1 MSASVLATGR
11 AFSSQR
17 AREISSRA
25 GCRQAARARARIQQN
40 EEGGSGG
47 GVVEAIV
54 ILIVLYSLLGDGIIA
69 IAGPR
74 VVHTRFRKSPVTDLQ
89 L

>member
-1 MSASVLATGR
+1 MEA
-11 AFSSQR
+11 
-17 AREISSRA
+17 
-25 GCRQAARARARIQQN
+25 
-40 EEGGSGG
+40 
-47 GVVEAIV
+47 VVFNM
-54 ILIVLYSLLGDGIIA
+54 VLYSLLGDGVIA

>member
-1 MSASVLATGR
+1 MFTENQEQCLNPSYPT
-11 AFSSQR
+11 QR
-17 AREISSRA
+17 KQGDS
-25 GCRQAARARARIQQN
+25 GV
-40 EEGGSGG
+40 EGWSGG
-47 GVVEAIV
+47 GVVEAVIISVIV
-54 ILIVLYSLLGDGIIA
+54 YSLLGDGVLA

>member
-1 MSASVLATGR
+1 MDANAYACTVVYHMNVN
-11 AFSSQR
+11 AFTLHLIYV
-17 AREISSRA
+17 E
-25 GCRQAARARARIQQN
+25 GCC
-40 EEGGSGG
+40 GG
-47 GVVEAIV
+47 GVVEAVVVIV
-54 ILIVLYSLLGDGIIA
+54 FLYSLLGDGVIA